1 MFVFA
6 AVVLLLCGIL
16 LLGSGF
22 WMRSKT
28 GQSSQSSKLRTWL
41 AVGMILAGIVMV
53 GFVLSGTIVL
63 PLK

>member
-6 AVVLLLCGIL
+6 AVVLLLCGVL

-28 GQSSQSSKLRTWL
+28 GQNSQPSKLRTWL

-53 GFVLSGTIVL
+53 GLVLSGTIVL

>member
-6 AVVLLLCGIL
+6 AVILLLCGVL

-28 GQSSQSSKLRTWL
+28 GQSSQPSKLRTWL
-41 AVGMILAGIVMV
+41 AVGMTWQG
-53 GFVLSGTIVL
+53 S
-63 PLK
+63 